1 MFLILMDETAA
12 VFRDASRN
20 LREAE
25 HTLRSIDANLR
36 QWKDQLDP
44 RSFTIAMIRAWI
56 SAATADF
63 NAATASGDPSGRDHA
78 LQSLAD
84 AHDSLRDFERVGAKF
99 AQLKL
104 TAQSTADRVRQIL
117 RDAQIIA
124 ADTEKPGPANPETG
138 QPTPDL
144 GPAS

>member
-36 QWKDQLDP
+36 RNQAD
-44 RSFTIAMIRAWI
+44 IAMIRAWI